1 MLIFSGESLRKIR
14 AKIKGKIA
22 YIIPGI
28 ISHNDHYLAR
38 ILEIPIYAGDLNV
51 SKSIFSKSGN
61 KRIFELNNIPFPTS
75 AWDIENEEEFYDS
88 LTDLINKYMNVNVWI
103 FKIDNEINGRGIAH
117 LQLDKSK
124 IFFELKTERQKNSI
138 TEEIFISDL
147 KLFLIKVFKFYFF
160 CILFFL
166 FYKKVFE

>member
-28 ISHNDHYLAR
+28 ISENDYFLSR
-38 ILEIPIYAGDLNV
+38 ILEIPIYAGDINLT
-51 SKSIFSKSGN
+51 KSLFTKSGN

-103 FKIDNEINGRGIAH
+103 FKMDNEINGRGIAY

-124 IFFELKTERQKNSI
+124 IFFELKTEKQKNSI
-138 TEEIFISDL
+138 SEETFISDL
-147 KLFLIKVFKFYFF
+147 KLFLMKVKNFIKKF
-160 CILFFL
+160 ILF
-166 FYKKVFE
+166 